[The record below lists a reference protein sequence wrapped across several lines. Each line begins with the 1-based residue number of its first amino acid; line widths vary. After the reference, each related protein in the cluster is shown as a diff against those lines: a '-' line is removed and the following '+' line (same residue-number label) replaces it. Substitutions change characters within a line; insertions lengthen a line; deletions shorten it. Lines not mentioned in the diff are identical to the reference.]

1 MSERFADYGVNPR
14 ARENRAR
21 IEAAAAAQENG
32 ERSTVTQA
40 ELQPSMSDAT
50 SEAPEPRQRSSS
62 RRSRIGERGNIQR
75 TTGKRGRGRG
85 RGGRGGHGG
94 SSAAAA

>member
-21 IEAAAAAQENG
+21 IDAAAAAQENG
-32 ERSTVTQA
+32 ERSIVTQA
-40 ELQPSMSDAT
+40 ELHPSMSDAT
-50 SEAPEPRQRSSS
+50 SEAPEPRHRPFS
-62 RRSRIGERGNIQR
+62 RRSRIGERGNVQR
-75 TTGKRGRGRG
+75 TTINRGRGRG

-94 SSAAAA
+94 SSATAA